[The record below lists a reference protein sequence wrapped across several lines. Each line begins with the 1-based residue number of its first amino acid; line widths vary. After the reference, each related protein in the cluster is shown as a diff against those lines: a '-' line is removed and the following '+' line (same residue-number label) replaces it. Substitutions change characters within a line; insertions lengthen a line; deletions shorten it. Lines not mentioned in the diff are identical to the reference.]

1 MNNGI
6 TFLFF
11 HYGKVPG
18 YLKYA
23 IDHVRIFNPDV
34 EIILVTD
41 GINDVS
47 ALLQFGIRHHDIS
60 EFPSDELEIF
70 KQSYQHISCFNE
82 RYERFVLERWFVTET
97 IRCQASDR
105 NYIMIDSD
113 VAVFGDASMIVPSLP
128 DCPIALSGNNPH
140 FTFVRGSISSFLR
153 FILDF
158 YNDEDRLAKSKKRHE
173 SHKKSSQIYNLGEM
187 TFLSE
192 FMLQSR
198 DMQKYPTDTPSGYV
212 DVNIHIP
219 EGFNY
224 MQLRRRTRKKVYWM
238 IEKKHLIPYF
248 KKGNEHIRAFILHF
262 QGPGKRIFFN
272 FNDKSILPIRIK
284 CFILNLIYRR
294 ELSANLRED

>member
-1 MNNGI
+1 MRKSI
-6 TFLFF
+6 TYIFF
-11 HYGKVPG
+11 HYGKIPQ
-18 YLKYA
+18 YLKHA
-23 IDHVRIFNPDV
+23 IEHVRIFNPNS
-34 EIILVTD
+34 EIMLVTD
-41 GINDVS
+41 GINNVKS
-47 ALLQFGIRHHDIS
+47 LRQFRVNHHDIS
-60 EFPSDELEIF
+60 EFPSDELERF

-97 IRCQASDR
+97 IRRKASDR

-113 VAVFGDASMIVPSLP
+113 VAVFGDASKIVPFLP

-158 YNDEDRLAKSKKRHE
+158 YSDKDRLAASKERHE
-173 SHKKSSQIYNLGEM
+173 TQKKSSQIYNLGEM
-187 TFLSE
+187 TFLYE

-198 DMQKYPTDTPSGYV
+198 DMQKYSTDTPYGYV

-219 EGFNY
+219 EAFQY
-224 MQLRRRTRKKVYWM
+224 LQLRRRPRKKVYWM
-238 IEKKHLIPYF
+238 VEKKHLIPYF
-248 KKGNEHIRAFILHF
+248 KKGNKHIRAFILHF

-272 FNDKSILPIRIK
+272 FNDKGILPIRIK

-294 ELSANLRED
+294 ELSANLREE

>member
-1 MNNGI
+1 MLI
-6 TFLFF
+6 
-11 HYGKVPG
+11 
-18 YLKYA
+18 
-23 IDHVRIFNPDV
+23 
-34 EIILVTD
+34 TD

-47 ALLQFGIRHHDIS
+47 ALMQLGIRHHDIS
-60 EFPSDELEIF
+60 EFPSDELEEF

-97 IRCQASDR
+97 IRKQR
-105 NYIMIDSD
+105 PEKIYIMIDSD
-113 VAVFGDASMIVPSLP
+113 VAVFGDASMILPSLP

-158 YNDEDRLAKSKKRHE
+158 YSDKNHLAASKERHE
-173 SHKKSSQIYNLGEM
+173 THKKSSQIYNLGEM
-187 TFLSE
+187 TFLYE

-219 EGFNY
+219 EGFQY
-224 MQLRRRTRKKVYWM
+224 LQLRRRPRKKIYWM

-248 KKGNEHIRAFILHF
+248 KKGNKHIRAFILHL

-272 FNDKSILPIRIK
+272 FNNESILHVRIK

-294 ELSANLRED
+294 KLSANLREE